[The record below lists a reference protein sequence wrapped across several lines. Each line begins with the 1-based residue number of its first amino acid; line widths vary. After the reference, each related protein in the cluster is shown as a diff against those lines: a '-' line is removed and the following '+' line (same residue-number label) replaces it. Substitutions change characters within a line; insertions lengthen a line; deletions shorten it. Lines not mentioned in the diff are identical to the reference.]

1 MERAHTWPSLCTLV
15 GMARR
20 SPHTQ
25 PARAVPSALA
35 VALGLVLGLSACG
48 SSAVSRGASYYAEGR
63 YIDAAQ
69 LFEQTEPRLSGY
81 DGGERALYGL
91 YRGSTLLALGDV
103 DAAERWLSFASEHS
117 HRLTPDQRRA
127 LAAALESV
135 RRQTARA
142 PIARA
147 LPEASPAKASDS
159 GLRIQG
165 GIQGAAG
172 SEASRAR

>member
-1 MERAHTWPSLCTLV
+1 GHAGPNRGRAALAREHPLRRALIAPRRRKRAAFAPRRLDPSGPERADCAAMERAHTWPSLCTLV

-69 LFEQTEPRLSGY
+69 VFEQTEPRLSGY
-81 DGGERALYGL
+81 DGGER
-91 YRGSTLLALGDV
+91 
-103 DAAERWLSFASEHS
+103 
-117 HRLTPDQRRA
+117 
-127 LAAALESV
+127 
-135 RRQTARA
+135 
-142 PIARA
+142 
-147 LPEASPAKASDS
+147 
-159 GLRIQG
+159 
-165 GIQGAAG
+165 
-172 SEASRAR
+172 